1 MEALLGGAAL
11 YCQVDPV
18 EILVA
23 YSIIHQTQLEA
34 SNKWQ
39 PVAFSANYVG
49 AMIVPTRRLLDR
61 LKPWYFSILTP
72 DLR

>member
-49 AMIVPTRRLLDR
+49 P
-61 LKPWYFSILTP
+61 
-72 DLR
+72 